1 MKKIQLNL
9 KNRFLCFALFL
20 AMITLVSCNKFLD
33 EKGDSSLVIP
43 NSLKD
48 LQALMDGFNT
58 LNLGATPG
66 LMEMNTDDFY
76 VSGNVYNTFT
86 EFEKEAYSFAAEPQF
101 VQTNINL
108 FWKNP
113 YTVIFYANVV
123 LDRLQ
128 KVENKDVPQYQ
139 SVKGQ
144 ALFFRAYTFFQLAQV
159 YCMAYNKGDE
169 NFNNT
174 QLGLPLRLLPDFEEK
189 SVRSTLG
196 ETYGQIL
203 KDLEAAV
210 ALLPD
215 AFEFTTRPSKA
226 AALALLARVNLSMED
241 YGAALEHANAALQL
255 KSDLMDYNSRN
266 ENSTTP
272 FEIMNPETIFSAYCT
287 SLFNVLDP
295 TKASVD
301 KLLYRSYSDDDT
313 RKVLFFLVKT
323 DGTISFKG
331 NYAGWYNGSF
341 FSGLAVDELYL
352 IKAECQARL
361 NQLEAAKLSMK
372 TLLDKR
378 YRTNYS
384 FPEDVVSHD
393 DVLAYILGERRKE
406 LLFRGIRW
414 TDIKRLN
421 RDHRFAK
428 DIVRKLEINGQQLTF
443 VMPANSLKNAFLLPQ
458 DVIAVADMQQN
469 PR

>member
-1 MKKIQLNL
+1 LTIT
-9 KNRFLCFALFL
+9 ALY
-20 AMITLVSCNKFLD
+20 SCNKFLD
-33 EKGDSSLVIP
+33 EKADSSLVVP

-48 LQALMDGFNT
+48 LQALMDGFNV
-58 LNLGATPG
+58 LNLDATPG
-66 LMEMNTDDFY
+66 LIEMNTDDFY

-101 VQTNINL
+101 IQTNINL

-113 YTVIFYANVV
+113 YTVVFYANVV

-128 KVENKDVPQYQ
+128 KLEDQEGPQYR

-159 YCMAYNKGDE
+159 YCMAYKNGDE

-196 ETYGQIL
+196 ETYGQIV
-203 KDLEAAV
+203 KDLEVAV
-210 ALLPD
+210 TLLPD

-241 YGAALEHANAALQL
+241 YGAALDHATAALQL
-255 KSDLMDYNSRN
+255 KSDLMDYKSRN

-295 TKASVD
+295 AKANVD
-301 KLLYRSYSDDDT
+301 KVLYRSYGDDDA

-361 NQLEAAKLSMK
+361 NQLEAAKLTMK

-378 YRTNYS
+378 YRTSYR
-384 FPEDVVSHD
+384 FPHDVVSQD
-393 DVLAYILGERRKE
+393 NVLAYILGERRKE

-421 RDHRFAK
+421 RDPRFAK
-428 DIVRKLEINGQQLTF
+428 DIVRKLEINGQELSFT
-443 VMPANSLKNAFLLPQ
+443 MPANDPKNAFVFPQ
-458 DVIAVADMQQN
+458 DVIAVTGMEQN
-469 PR
+469 SR